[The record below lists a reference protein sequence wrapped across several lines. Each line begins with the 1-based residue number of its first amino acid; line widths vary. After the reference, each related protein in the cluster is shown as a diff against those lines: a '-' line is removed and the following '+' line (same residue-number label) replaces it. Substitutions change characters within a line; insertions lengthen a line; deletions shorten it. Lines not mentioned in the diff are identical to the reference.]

1 MSDAQARERDQA
13 HKRKRKKGIRRGE
26 MSALPPIAD
35 AQLVRSKSPL
45 SARNRHQ
52 AQRAEPL
59 SARRRHES
67 VVWSSDLTPQAA
79 SRLAGRH
86 CLETRLNT
94 RPMAA
99 YQGVRGPE
107 RCLSRG

>member
-67 VVWSSDLTPQAA
+67 VLPKQ
-79 SRLAGRH
+79 H
-86 CLETRLNT
+86 
-94 RPMAA
+94 
-99 YQGVRGPE
+99 QGLLVAIALKRA
-107 RCLSRG
+107 

>member
-1 MSDAQARERDQA
+1 MLIGNVRFTPKSGHPQ
-13 HKRKRKKGIRRGE
+13 RRHRC
-26 MSALPPIAD
+26 L
-35 AQLVRSKSPL
+35 L

-86 CLETRLNT
+86 CLENALEHAADGGVSGSTRT
-94 RPMAA
+94 RAMPLTRMKDD
-99 YQGVRGPE
+99 YTISDGVKFW
-107 RCLSRG
+107 